1 MDRSSTVK
9 STDMT
14 ISLDNRPELV
24 EPAARTILGAI
35 NLGDGGTEK
44 QRHLLQ
50 SVVSK
55 VWERPDLDISALSPL
70 SPAEAA
76 ATFDTPLVRQ
86 RLRKF
91 LVLFEFC
98 RHPFT
103 KEQVALVDSYEFAL
117 GDDGHDEGLH
127 IARDFVREGLPKALE
142 DVQRVSAGIIAG
154 LTEVSIADHYSELD
168 MKAPGL
174 ADELRRFADL
184 PPGTLGREYYDFYC
198 RNSFDLPGEGHGSP
212 SFFVRHDM
220 CHIIAGYGP
229 TSPEELALTAFHV
242 GMNDNEL
249 NWNLLIVAMAAL
261 EVGVFNSENF
271 EAKMD
276 ILDRDGALELMVEGF
291 VRGSHCTGDF
301 SEIDH
306 LGEAHCTVEE
316 LRERFGVIP
325 RQL

>member
-1 MDRSSTVK
+1 
-9 STDMT
+9 MT

-35 NLGDGGTEK
+35 DLGDGGTEK

-55 VWERPDLDISALSPL
+55 VWDRPDIDIATLTPL

-76 ATFDTPLVRQ
+76 ELFDTPIVRA

-103 KEQVALVDSYEFAL
+103 EEQIALVDSYESAL
-117 GDDGHDEGLH
+117 GDDGHDGGLQ

-142 DVQRVSAGIIAG
+142 DVQRLSTEGVST
-154 LTEVSIADHYSELD
+154 LTEVSIADHYSEMD
-168 MKAPGL
+168 MKAPEL
-174 ADELRRFADL
+174 ANELRRFADL
-184 PPGTLGREYYDFYC
+184 PPGTLGREFYDFYF

-212 SFFVRHDM
+212 AFFVRHDM
-220 CHIIAGYGP
+220 CHIISGYGP
-229 TSPEELALTAFHV
+229 TSPEEVALSAFHV
-242 GMNDNEL
+242 GMNDNEA
-249 NWNLLIVAMAAL
+249 NWNFLIISLAAL
-261 EVGVFNSENF
+261 ELGMFNSENF
-271 EAKMD
+271 EGKTD

-301 SEIDH
+301 SEMDH

-316 LRERFGVIP
+316 IRERYGVP
-325 RQL
+325 ARQL

>member
-1 MDRSSTVK
+1 
-9 STDMT
+9 MT

-35 NLGDGGTEK
+35 DLGDRGTEK

-50 SVVSK
+50 AVVSK
-55 VWERPDLDISALSPL
+55 VWERPDLDISTLTPL
-70 SPAEAA
+70 SPTEAA
-76 ATFDTPLVRQ
+76 ELFDTPIVRA

-103 KEQVALVDSYEFAL
+103 EVQIALVDSYESAL
-117 GDDGHDEGLH
+117 GDDGHDGGLQ

-142 DVQRVSAGIIAG
+142 DVQRLSTEGVST
-154 LTEVSIADHYSELD
+154 LTEVSIADHYSEMD
-168 MKAPGL
+168 MKAPEL
-174 ADELRRFADL
+174 ANELRRFADL
-184 PPGTLGREYYDFYC
+184 PPGTLGREFYDFYF

-212 SFFVRHDM
+212 AFFVRHDM
-220 CHIIAGYGP
+220 CHIISGYGP
-229 TSPEELALTAFHV
+229 TSPEEVALSAFHV
-242 GMNDNEL
+242 GMNDNEA
-249 NWNLLIVAMAAL
+249 NWNFLIVSLAAL
-261 EVGVFNSENF
+261 ELGFFTSENF
-271 EAKMD
+271 EAKTD

-301 SEIDH
+301 SEMDH

-316 LRERFGVIP
+316 IRERYGVP
-325 RQL
+325 ARQL

>member
-1 MDRSSTVK
+1 
-9 STDMT
+9 MT

-35 NLGDGGTEK
+35 DLGDGGTEK

-55 VWERPDLDISALSPL
+55 VWDRPDIDIATLTPL

-76 ATFDTPLVRQ
+76 ELFDTPIVRA

-103 KEQVALVDSYEFAL
+103 EEQIALVDSYESAL
-117 GDDGHDEGLH
+117 GDDGHDGGLQ

-142 DVQRVSAGIIAG
+142 DVQRLSTEGVST
-154 LTEVSIADHYSELD
+154 LTEVSIADHYSEMD
-168 MKAPGL
+168 MKAPEL
-174 ADELRRFADL
+174 ANELRRFAEL
-184 PPGTLGREYYDFYC
+184 PPGTLGREFYDFYF
-198 RNSFDLPGEGHGSP
+198 RNSFELPGEGHGSP
-212 SFFVRHDM
+212 AFFVRHDM
-220 CHIIAGYGP
+220 CHIISGYGP
-229 TSPEELALTAFHV
+229 TSPEEVALSAFHV
-242 GMNDNEL
+242 GMNDNEA
-249 NWNLLIVAMAAL
+249 NWNFLIISLAAL
-261 EVGVFNSENF
+261 ELGMFNSENF
-271 EAKMD
+271 EGKTD

-301 SEIDH
+301 SEMDH

-316 LRERFGVIP
+316 IRERYGVP
-325 RQL
+325 ARQL

>member
-1 MDRSSTVK
+1 
-9 STDMT
+9 MT

-35 NLGDGGTEK
+35 DLGDGGTEK

-55 VWERPDLDISALSPL
+55 VWERPDLDISTLTPL

-76 ATFDTPLVRQ
+76 VLFDTPIVRA

-103 KEQVALVDSYEFAL
+103 EEQIALVDSYESAL
-117 GDDGHDEGLH
+117 GDDGHDGGLQ

-142 DVQRVSAGIIAG
+142 DVQRLSTEGVST
-154 LTEVSIADHYSELD
+154 LTEVSIADHYSEMD
-168 MKAPGL
+168 MKAPEL
-174 ADELRRFADL
+174 ANELRRFADL
-184 PPGTLGREYYDFYC
+184 PPGTLGREFYDFYF
-198 RNSFDLPGEGHGSP
+198 RNSFELPGEGHGSP
-212 SFFVRHDM
+212 AFFVRHDM
-220 CHIIAGYGP
+220 CHIISGYGP
-229 TSPEELALTAFHV
+229 TSPEEVALSAFHV
-242 GMNDNEL
+242 GMNDNEA
-249 NWNLLIVAMAAL
+249 NWNFLIISLAAL
-261 EVGVFNSENF
+261 ELGMFNSENF
-271 EAKMD
+271 EGKTD

-301 SEIDH
+301 SEMDH

-316 LRERFGVIP
+316 IRERYGFP
-325 RQL
+325 ARQL

>member
-1 MDRSSTVK
+1 
-9 STDMT
+9 MT

-35 NLGDGGTEK
+35 DLGDGGTEK

-50 SVVSK
+50 AVVSK
-55 VWERPDLDISALSPL
+55 VWERPDLDISTLTSL

-76 ATFDTPLVRQ
+76 VVFDTPIVRA

-103 KEQVALVDSYEFAL
+103 EEQIALVDSYESAL
-117 GDDGHDEGLH
+117 GDDGNDGGLQ
-127 IARDFVREGLPKALE
+127 IARDFVREGLPKAIE
-142 DVQRVSAGIIAG
+142 DVQRLSTEGVSA
-154 LTEVSIADHYSELD
+154 LTEVSIADHYSEMD
-168 MKAPGL
+168 MKAPEL
-174 ADELRRFADL
+174 ANELRRFADL
-184 PPGTLGREYYDFYC
+184 PPGTLGREFYDFYF

-212 SFFVRHDM
+212 AFFVRHDM
-220 CHIIAGYGP
+220 CHIISGYGP
-229 TSPEELALTAFHV
+229 TSPEEVALSAFHV
-242 GMNDNEL
+242 GMNDNED
-249 NWNLLIVAMAAL
+249 NWNFLIISLAAL
-261 EVGVFNSENF
+261 ELGLFNSENF
-271 EAKMD
+271 EGKTD

-301 SEIDH
+301 SEMDH

-316 LRERFGVIP
+316 IRERYGVP
-325 RQL
+325 ARQL

>member
-1 MDRSSTVK
+1 
-9 STDMT
+9 MT

-35 NLGDGGTEK
+35 DLGDGGTEK

-50 SVVSK
+50 AVVSK
-55 VWERPDLDISALSPL
+55 VWERPDLDISTLTPL

-76 ATFDTPLVRQ
+76 VVFDTPIVRA

-103 KEQVALVDSYEFAL
+103 EEQIARVDSYESAL
-117 GDDGHDEGLH
+117 GDDGHDGGLQ

-142 DVQRVSAGIIAG
+142 DVQRLSTEGVSA
-154 LTEVSIADHYSELD
+154 LTEVSIADHYSEMD
-168 MKAPGL
+168 MKAPEL
-174 ADELRRFADL
+174 ANELRRFADL
-184 PPGTLGREYYDFYC
+184 PPGTLGREFYDFYF

-212 SFFVRHDM
+212 AFFVRHDM
-220 CHIIAGYGP
+220 CHIISGYGP
-229 TSPEELALTAFHV
+229 TSPEEVALSAFHV
-242 GMNDNEL
+242 GMNDNEA
-249 NWNLLIVAMAAL
+249 NWNFLIVSLAAL
-261 EVGVFNSENF
+261 ELGFFTSENF
-271 EAKMD
+271 EAKTD

-301 SEIDH
+301 SEMDH

-316 LRERFGVIP
+316 IRERYGVP
-325 RQL
+325 ARQL

>member
-1 MDRSSTVK
+1 
-9 STDMT
+9 MT

-35 NLGDGGTEK
+35 DLGDGGSEK

-55 VWERPDLDISALSPL
+55 VWERPDIDIETLTPL
-70 SPAEAA
+70 SPGEAA
-76 ATFDTPLVRQ
+76 AMFDTPIVRS

-103 KEQVALVDSYEFAL
+103 EEQIALVDSYEFAL
-117 GDDGHDEGLH
+117 GDDGHDEGLRL
-127 IARDFVREGLPKALE
+127 ARDFVREGLPKAIE
-142 DVQRVSAGIIAG
+142 DVQRVSAGVVSD
-154 LTEVSIADHYSELD
+154 LSELSIADHYSEMD
-168 MKAPGL
+168 MKAPEL
-174 ADELRRFADL
+174 ASELRRFAEL
-184 PPGTLGREYYDFYC
+184 PPGTLGREYYDFYF
-198 RNSFDLPGEGHGSP
+198 RNSFELPGEGHGSP
-212 SFFVRHDM
+212 AFFVRHDM

-229 TSPEELALTAFHV
+229 TSPEELALSAFHV
-242 GMNDNEL
+242 GMNDNEA
-249 NWNLLIVAMAAL
+249 NWNFLVISLAAL
-261 EVGVFNSENF
+261 ELGLFNSDNF
-271 EAKMD
+271 EGKMD

-301 SEIDH
+301 SEMDH
-306 LGEAHCTVEE
+306 LGEAHCTVVE
-316 LRERFGVIP
+316 LRQRYGVLP

>member
-1 MDRSSTVK
+1 
-9 STDMT
+9 MT

-35 NLGDGGTEK
+35 DLGDGGTEK

-55 VWERPDLDISALSPL
+55 VWERPDIDIATLAPL

-76 ATFDTPLVRQ
+76 ELFDTPIVRA

-103 KEQVALVDSYEFAL
+103 EEQIALVDSYESVL
-117 GDDGHDEGLH
+117 GDDGHDGGLQ

-142 DVQRVSAGIIAG
+142 DVQRLSTEGVST
-154 LTEVSIADHYSELD
+154 LTEVSIADHYSEMD
-168 MKAPGL
+168 MKAPEL
-174 ADELRRFADL
+174 ANELRRFAEL
-184 PPGTLGREYYDFYC
+184 PPGTLGREFYDFYF
-198 RNSFDLPGEGHGSP
+198 RNSFELPGEGHGSP
-212 SFFVRHDM
+212 AFFVRHDM
-220 CHIIAGYGP
+220 CHIISGYGP
-229 TSPEELALTAFHV
+229 TSPEEVALSAFHV
-242 GMNDNEL
+242 GMNDNEA
-249 NWNLLIVAMAAL
+249 NWNFLIISLAAL
-261 EVGVFNSENF
+261 ELGMFNSENF
-271 EAKMD
+271 EGKTD

-301 SEIDH
+301 SEMDH

-316 LRERFGVIP
+316 IRERYGVP
-325 RQL
+325 ARQL

>member
-1 MDRSSTVK
+1 
-9 STDMT
+9 MT

-35 NLGDGGTEK
+35 DLGDGGTEK

-50 SVVSK
+50 AVVSK
-55 VWERPDLDISALSPL
+55 VWERPDLDISTLTPL
-70 SPAEAA
+70 SPTEAA
-76 ATFDTPLVRQ
+76 ELFDTPIVRA

-103 KEQVALVDSYEFAL
+103 EEQIALVDSYESAL
-117 GDDGHDEGLH
+117 GDDGHDGGLQ

-142 DVQRVSAGIIAG
+142 DVQRLSTEGVST
-154 LTEVSIADHYSELD
+154 LTEVSIADHYSEMD
-168 MKAPGL
+168 MKAPEL
-174 ADELRRFADL
+174 ANELRRFAEL
-184 PPGTLGREYYDFYC
+184 PPGTLGREFYDFYF

-212 SFFVRHDM
+212 AFFVRHDM
-220 CHIIAGYGP
+220 CHIISGYGP
-229 TSPEELALTAFHV
+229 TSPEEVALSAFHV
-242 GMNDNEL
+242 GMNDNED
-249 NWNLLIVAMAAL
+249 NWNFLIISLAAL
-261 EVGVFNSENF
+261 ELGLFNSENF
-271 EAKMD
+271 EGKTD

-301 SEIDH
+301 SEMDH

-316 LRERFGVIP
+316 IRERYGVP
-325 RQL
+325 ARQL

>member
-1 MDRSSTVK
+1 
-9 STDMT
+9 MT

-35 NLGDGGTEK
+35 DLGDRGTEK

-50 SVVSK
+50 AVVSK
-55 VWERPDLDISALSPL
+55 VWERPDLDISTLTPL
-70 SPAEAA
+70 TPTEAA
-76 ATFDTPLVRQ
+76 ELFDTPVVRA

-103 KEQVALVDSYEFAL
+103 EEQIARVDSYESAL
-117 GDDGHDEGLH
+117 GDDGHDGGLQ

-142 DVQRVSAGIIAG
+142 DVQRLSTEGVST
-154 LTEVSIADHYSELD
+154 LTEVSIADHYSEMD
-168 MKAPGL
+168 MKAPEL
-174 ADELRRFADL
+174 ANELRRFADL
-184 PPGTLGREYYDFYC
+184 PPGTLGREFYDFYF

-212 SFFVRHDM
+212 AFFVRHDM
-220 CHIIAGYGP
+220 CHIISGYGP
-229 TSPEELALTAFHV
+229 TSPEEVALSAFHV
-242 GMNDNEL
+242 GMNDNEA
-249 NWNLLIVAMAAL
+249 NWNFLIVSLAAL
-261 EVGVFNSENF
+261 ELGFFTSENF
-271 EAKMD
+271 EAKTD

-301 SEIDH
+301 SEMDH

-316 LRERFGVIP
+316 IRERYGVP
-325 RQL
+325 ARQL